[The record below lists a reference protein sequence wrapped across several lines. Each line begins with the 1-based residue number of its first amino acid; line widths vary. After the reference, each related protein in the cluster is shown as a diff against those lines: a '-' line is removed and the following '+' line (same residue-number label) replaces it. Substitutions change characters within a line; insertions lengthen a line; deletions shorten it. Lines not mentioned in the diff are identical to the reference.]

1 MGTTVCW
8 TMTWRGWARGNGVD
22 IEHQVF
28 CWVGVK
34 RVTSNLPGEGEGLQA
49 ECAGSLQALCSTTNA
64 EYF

>member
-28 CWVGVK
+28 CLGESGASK
-34 RVTSNLPGEGEGLQA
+34 LPGEGEGLQA
-49 ECAGSLQALCSTTNA
+49 ARAGSLQAL
-64 EYF
+64 